1 MSVQVRP
8 YVKGRTDKW
17 EVDIRFAFPDGTLVR
32 KRLVAPGIRSRSAA
46 KRWGE
51 SCEQRLLQLGLL
63 KKEVK
68 KKPKKKIPTFAQF
81 VLQFYEEYCQAERL
95 RPSTLRSYEQVI
107 RCHLLPHFGR
117 LRLNRITTGD
127 VQRLKGLLS
136 DRAPKT
142 VNNILCV
149 LSVILGKA
157 VDWRLIPQLPCK
169 IQLLKLPKKEGAF
182 HDFDA
187 FEDLVAAAQKTDERS
202 TLVLLLGGEAGLRMG
217 EIIALRWPQVDLRR
231 KMLMVSESEWRGH
244 VTPPKSSRS
253 RQIPMTDR
261 LYRALQA
268 HRHLRGER
276 VLYRDDGETPT
287 ERTIRGWVEKVE
299 RRAKM
304 EVTGR
309 VHILRHTFCS
319 HLAMKGASAKAIQ
332 ELAGHSDLSTTMR
345 YMHLSP
351 NARGNAI
358 ALLNHRSPKAEK
370 FLERRLEE

>member
-1 MSVQVRP
+1 
-8 YVKGRTDKW
+8 VKGRTDKW

-51 SCEQRLLQLGLL
+51 ACEQRLLQLGLL

-182 HDFDA
+182 HDF
-187 FEDLVAAAQKTDERS
+187 
-202 TLVLLLGGEAGLRMG
+202 
-217 EIIALRWPQVDLRR
+217 
-231 KMLMVSESEWRGH
+231 
-244 VTPPKSSRS
+244 
-253 RQIPMTDR
+253 
-261 LYRALQA
+261 
-268 HRHLRGER
+268 
-276 VLYRDDGETPT
+276 
-287 ERTIRGWVEKVE
+287 
-299 RRAKM
+299 
-304 EVTGR
+304 
-309 VHILRHTFCS
+309 
-319 HLAMKGASAKAIQ
+319 
-332 ELAGHSDLSTTMR
+332 
-345 YMHLSP
+345 
-351 NARGNAI
+351 
-358 ALLNHRSPKAEK
+358 
-370 FLERRLEE
+370 